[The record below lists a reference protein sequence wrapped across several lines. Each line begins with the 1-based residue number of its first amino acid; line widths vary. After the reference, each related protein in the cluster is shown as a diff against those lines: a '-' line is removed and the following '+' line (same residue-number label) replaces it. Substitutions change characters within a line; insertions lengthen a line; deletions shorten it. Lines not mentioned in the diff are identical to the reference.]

1 MDKEGLCYSLL
12 VFDIGSI
19 KASMTPVEVEPV
31 LKLFGGEIPDL
42 SYVRRPVGAVDLLL
56 VVHNAGLMPVVV
68 DLERHR
74 VGNLRLLTSIFGTRM
89 LLDGVHP
96 ALRPSAM
103 LKTKEAFDLSH
114 SVMGG
119 IKYELGQLRSST
131 LSSGRRR
138 GSPSRSVRRLAL
150 PSPGS
155 AAPVPTV
162 SGAQFGLKS

>member
-74 VGNLRLLTSIFGTRM
+74 VGNLRLLTSIFGTGM
-89 LLDGVHP
+89 LLG
-96 ALRPSAM
+96 
-103 LKTKEAFDLSH
+103 
-114 SVMGG
+114 
-119 IKYELGQLRSST
+119 
-131 LSSGRRR
+131 
-138 GSPSRSVRRLAL
+138 
-150 PSPGS
+150 
-155 AAPVPTV
+155 
-162 SGAQFGLKS
+162 